1 MKLRVK
7 MSIIFCIVFA
17 LLSSA
22 AFFLHR
28 YLGVSHHGI
37 DSQSFAPVWIKK
49 VHDEDDIMVHVHPII
64 GMEPHGYEPGEIP
77 LNSIKKGW
85 IIAQYKGYCRVLFK
99 IDDEE
104 YCYVQ
109 LVPRDRLM
117 VTDFTARLGDE
128 PTDPFAGGRKWEL
141 ISDCS
146 VISELRSYN
155 YPRYCVAINAVFIL
169 LAVGINL
176 IANAVEKRKQR

>member
-1 MKLRVK
+1 MKIRVRV
-7 MSIIFCIVFA
+7 SIIVCVVFA

-28 YLGVSHHGI
+28 YLGVSHHGL

-64 GMEPHGYEPGEIP
+64 VMEPHGYETGEIP

-109 LVPRDRLM
+109 LVPRDRFM
-117 VTDFTARLGDE
+117 VTDLTARLGDE
-128 PTDPFAGGRKWEL
+128 PTDPFAGGRKREL

-146 VISELRSYN
+146 VISELSSYN
-155 YPRYCVAINAVFIL
+155 YPRYCVAINAAFIL

-176 IANAVEKRKQR
+176 IANAVEKRR

>member
-7 MSIIFCIVFA
+7 ITIIVCVVFA

-22 AFFLHR
+22 VFFLGG
-28 YLGVSHHGI
+28 YLKSGHPGI

-64 GMEPHGYEPGEIP
+64 GMEPHGYDTGEIP

-117 VTDFTARLGDE
+117 VTDLTARLGDE

-155 YPRYCVAINAVFIL
+155 YPRYCVAINTVFIL

-176 IANAVEKRKQR
+176 IANAVEKRR

>member
-1 MKLRVK
+1 MKRRVK
-7 MSIIFCIVFA
+7 VSIIVCVVFA

-22 AFFLHR
+22 VFFLGG
-28 YLGVSHHGI
+28 YLRIGHPGI
-37 DSQSFAPVWIKK
+37 NSQSFAPVKIKK
-49 VHDEDDIMVHVHPII
+49 VPDEEDIMVHVYPVV

-85 IIAQYKGYCRVLFK
+85 IIAQYKGYCRMLFK

>member
-1 MKLRVK
+1 MKRRVK
-7 MSIIFCIVFA
+7 VSIIVSVVFV

-37 DSQSFAPVWIKK
+37 DSQSFAPVRIKK
-49 VHDEDDIMVHVHPII
+49 VHDEDDIMVYVHPLI
-64 GMEPHGYEPGEIP
+64 GMEPHGYEPGKIP

-128 PTDPFAGGRKWEL
+128 HTDPFAGGRKWEL

-146 VISELRSYN
+146 VISELSSYN
-155 YPRYCVAINAVFIL
+155 YPRFCVAINAVFIL

-176 IANAVEKRKQR
+176 IANAVEKRR